1 MFAAECCSQSGTFIN
16 FSECRDGQFI
26 SIADESLS
34 TVGPRSRTR
43 ARACS
48 RPSLERLQS
57 GAHQLVTASLSVNTR
72 HAYATALA
80 NFSTFRSNYALPLQW
95 PVPET
100 HIHAYITYLFHNG
113 YAPSTAAM
121 HISAI
126 SFQHKINHNFDN
138 TSTFAISKMLEGYKR
153 LRANPDNRMPIMYNT
168 LVAICKILGN
178 ICISEYETLLFR
190 AAYRLAFFG
199 LFRVSELVFTSSQQP
214 DQPLQVSDVLCTT
227 KAGQNILRIRQRKA
241 KCNQTG
247 KPYII
252 DIPAIESTECPLLAM
267 EAFLKIRPHKSVY
280 LFCHINGQPLT
291 RYQFG
296 AVLNKAITAL
306 NLPTTHFRTHSFR
319 IGAASWL
326 ASKGVSYE
334 TIKKM
339 GRWQS
344 NSFLKYIRL

>member
-1 MFAAECCSQSGTFIN
+1 MLLHWQTFQLLDLIMLSLCS
-16 FSECRDGQFI
+16 GQYLKLIFMLI
-26 SIADESLS
+26 LLI
-34 TVGPRSRTR
+34 
-43 ARACS
+43 
-48 RPSLERLQS
+48 
-57 GAHQLVTASLSVNTR
+57 
-72 HAYATALA
+72 
-80 NFSTFRSNYALPLQW
+80 FSTMVMPHQQLPCTYLLLAFNIKLTIILITLPLLPFQKCLKATSVLE
-95 PVPET
+95 P
-100 HIHAYITYLFHNG
+100 ILITVCQLC
-113 YAPSTAAM
+113 
-121 HISAI
+121 I
-126 SFQHKINHNFDN
+126 K
-138 TSTFAISKMLEGYKR
+138 
-153 LRANPDNRMPIMYNT
+153 

-319 IGAASWL
+319 IGAALWL

>member
-1 MFAAECCSQSGTFIN
+1 M
-16 FSECRDGQFI
+16 
-26 SIADESLS
+26 
-34 TVGPRSRTR
+34 
-43 ARACS
+43 
-48 RPSLERLQS
+48 
-57 GAHQLVTASLSVNTR
+57 TASLSVNTR

-126 SFQHKINHNFDN
+126 SFQHKINHNFDS

-199 LFRVSELVFTSSQQP
+199 LFRVSELVFTSSQQS

-227 KAGQNILRIRQRKA
+227 KAGQYILRIRQRKA

-306 NLPTTHFRTHSFR
+306 NLPTIHFRTIPSVLGPLR
-319 IGAASWL
+319 G
-326 ASKGVSYE
+326 
-334 TIKKM
+334 
-339 GRWQS
+339 
-344 NSFLKYIRL
+344 

>member
-1 MFAAECCSQSGTFIN
+1 M
-16 FSECRDGQFI
+16 
-26 SIADESLS
+26 
-34 TVGPRSRTR
+34 
-43 ARACS
+43 
-48 RPSLERLQS
+48 
-57 GAHQLVTASLSVNTR
+57 TASLSVNTR

-227 KAGQNILRIRQRKA
+227 KAGQNILRIR
-241 KCNQTG
+241 
-247 KPYII
+247 
-252 DIPAIESTECPLLAM
+252 
-267 EAFLKIRPHKSVY
+267 
-280 LFCHINGQPLT
+280 
-291 RYQFG
+291 
-296 AVLNKAITAL
+296 
-306 NLPTTHFRTHSFR
+306 
-319 IGAASWL
+319 
-326 ASKGVSYE
+326 
-334 TIKKM
+334 
-339 GRWQS
+339 
-344 NSFLKYIRL
+344 